1 MKIDI
6 ILELVLDE
14 ITSSMSVNGGKY

>member
-14 ITSSMSVNGGKY
+14 ITSNIAVNGGKY